1 MRVEADVRIERID
14 LPGGAVD
21 LLPADIRRGVNDLT
35 LQIGQR
41 HHVVVDRAQRADA
54 GRGQIHQRRRAETAG
69 ADHQHRGFLQRG
81 LAGAADLAQH
91 DVAGVAFEFLGTQ
104 HGQARSCFPVS
115 ILPRAAAGASS
126 IP

>member
-1 MRVEADVRIERID
+1 MRGKPDVRVECED

-21 LLPADIRRGVNDLT
+21 FLSADIGRGMNDLT

-41 HHVVVDRAQRADA
+41 HDVVVNRAERADA
-54 GRGQIHQRRRAETAG
+54 GRGEIHQRGRTETAG
-69 ADHQHRGFLQRG
+69 ADHQHGGFLQRG

-104 HGQARSCFPVS
+104 HGQALSFFIATTSTSP
-115 ILPRAAAGASS
+115 
-126 IP
+126 